1 MINRILNNGI
11 SVNNTESLNR
21 KIRVSN
27 LIALLIVVVMI
38 TYTPMYIYFE
48 QPVGIIINSF
58 FFLSALTTFFLI
70 HQKKYVTSFVFLVCC
85 SFLYFIVTS
94 LVYGTKINLH
104 FFMLVLCMI
113 SIVVFNSQNVIRFF
127 IALAIVS
134 FFSLVIWSYFH
145 EPFIRIP
152 KQTDTM
158 ETLLGNVN
166 LLLLFLICS
175 LFLLFLKVL
184 MIKSHNRIVEQKNLI
199 EEKNRD
205 LTDSIRYAQRIQNAM
220 LPSKSSIEAIF
231 PGYFLFFKPKD
242 IVSGDFY
249 WVFENE
255 EYQFLAVGDCTGH
268 GVPGSMMSVLGINL
282 LIEIVENKRIN
293 NPDAILN
300 ELRQGILTA
309 FDKDGKSPEYKDGMD
324 IALVRISRKTKT
336 YCFAAANNGIYHL
349 NADGLQ
355 ERRADKQPVGFSHEL
370 SPFTKQDF
378 TYEHGDTLVLFTDG
392 FADQFGGP
400 KNKKFRYKSFQEL
413 LMEYRN
419 EGLDKVLDKTFHS
432 WKRDLEQVDDVCV
445 FGITLSA

>member
-11 SVNNTESLNR
+11 SVNNTDSLNR

-27 LIALLIVVVMI
+27 LIALLIAVIMI
-38 TYTPMYIYFE
+38 AYTPMYIYFE
-48 QPVGIIINSF
+48 QPVGVIINSF
-58 FFLSALTTFFLI
+58 FFLSALISFFLI
-70 HQKKYVTSFVFLVCC
+70 HQKKYIVSFFVLICC
-85 SFLYFIVTS
+85 SFLYFIITT
-94 LVYGTKINLH
+94 LVYGTNVNLH

-113 SIVVFNSQNVIRFF
+113 SVVVFNSQNVIRFF
-127 IALAIVS
+127 IALSIIS

-145 EPFIRIP
+145 GPFIQIP
-152 KQTDTM
+152 KQTKTM

-205 LTDSIRYAQRIQNAM
+205 LTDSIRYALRIQNAM

-231 PGYFLFFKPKD
+231 PGHFLFFKPKD

-255 EYQFLAVGDCTGH
+255 DYQFVAVGDCTGH

-282 LIEIVENKRIN
+282 LIEIVENKRII
-293 NPDAILN
+293 NPGTILN
-300 ELRQGILTA
+300 ELRHGILLA
-309 FDKDGKSPEYKDGMD
+309 FDKDGKSTEYKDGMD
-324 IALVRISRKTKT
+324 IAIVRINRKTKT
-336 YCFAAANNGIYHL
+336 YCFAAANNALYHL
-349 NADGLQ
+349 TANDLQ
-355 ERRADKQPVGFSHEL
+355 ERRADKQPVGFSHDL
-370 SPFTKQDF
+370 APFTQHDF
-378 TYEHGDTLVLFTDG
+378 TYENGDTLVLFTDG

-419 EGLDKVLDKTFHS
+419 DRLDKVLDKTFHS
-432 WKRDLEQVDDVCV
+432 WKKDLEQVDDVCIL
-445 FGITLSA
+445 GITL